1 MKIAFAGL
9 RHNHIYMLYDMA
21 MEHQEF
27 EVIGGFEENEAAKAV
42 AEQRGL
48 CCKYTDYQE
57 LLADEE
63 IEVVALGGCFGDRG
77 GMAIRALQ
85 AGKHVIVDKPLCSSI
100 EELTEIEKLAKEN
113 ALTVSCMYTM
123 RYQGNIIAVRN
134 LIKSGA
140 LGKINNVYFGAQHP
154 LMYGRRP
161 DWYFEEGKY
170 GGLINDIAIHGI
182 DLLSYVFDLELEKVE
197 AARCWNRYAT
207 EEKDFMDSGQF
218 MLTMKGNAGVIADV
232 SYAIPDGVE
241 FNLPYYWQFFAWG
254 TEGTISFTYNE
265 QEMQYYIK
273 GRKEPMTLQAEQD
286 VNYLDD
292 FLKSVRQE
300 NGVILPM
307 EDVISS
313 TEKTLLIQKQAGI

>member
-9 RHNHIYMLYDMA
+9 RHNHIYMLYEMA

-27 EVIGGFEENEAAKAV
+27 EVIGGYEENEAAKAV
-42 AEQRGL
+42 AEQHGL

-57 LLADEE
+57 LLADGEV
-63 IEVVALGGCFGDRG
+63 EVVALGGCFGDRG
-77 GMAIRALQ
+77 RMAIRALQ

-113 ALTVSCMYTM
+113 SLTVSCMYTM

-182 DLLSYVFDLELEKVE
+182 DLLSYVFDLEFEKVE

-218 MLTMKGNAGVIADV
+218 MLTMKENAGVIADV

-241 FNLPYYWQFFAWG
+241 FDLPYYWQFFAWG

-273 GRKEPMTLQAEQD
+273 GRKEPMILKAEQD

-292 FLKSVRQE
+292 FLKAVRQE
-300 NGVILPM
+300 PGVILPM
-307 EDVISS
+307 EDVINS
-313 TEKTLLIQKQAGI
+313 TGQTLLIQKQADC